1 MYDRILVATD
11 GSDTAD
17 RAVNHAIELVRQ
29 SGAELHAVYVIETRT
44 GYDNAIV
51 DPDIVRKNLREEG
64 EAALNAIESKIG
76 PDMSV
81 VTSILEGI
89 PPEKLLEY
97 VDEHGIDLVV
107 MGAKGRSAFKTVLLG
122 STTERIIRADS
133 VPVLVVNSSAGRSD
147 LQC

>member
-1 MYDRILVATD
+1 MYDRILVASD

-17 RAVNHAIELVRQ
+17 RAVNQAIELARQ
-29 SGAELHAVYVIETRT
+29 SAAELHAVYVIETRT

-64 EAALNAIESKIG
+64 EVALNTIESKSGSKI
-76 PDMSV
+76 SA

-97 VDEHGIDLVV
+97 VDAHGIDLVV

-122 STTERIIRADS
+122 STTEAILRADT
-133 VPVLVVNSSAGRSD
+133 VPVLVVNSSAERSEH
-147 LQC
+147 QS